1 LNPVRADPVQLDQV
15 ILNLALNARDAM
27 PQGGMLQLETCEL
40 ELDRISASRIPGEA
54 DSPSGGRYVRLAVSD
69 TGTGMTPEVQARIF
83 EPFFTTKAE
92 GKGTGLGLSVVHGI
106 VQQSGGYL
114 EVVSRLGHGTTFSV
128 YLPAVRGP
136 AVVRAAN
143 APGRL
148 ATGRGETVLLAEDE
162 DPVRSVTAQLL
173 EALGYRVLQAS
184 SGADALRLAE
194 ASREKIHLL
203 LADVVM
209 PGLSGRQLAENLK
222 SRDPGLKVLFQSGY
236 TDDAVIRCGIRQAEV
251 AFLQKPFTV
260 DVLAEKLREVLDGG
274 MPPMPPAE
282 KCRQ

>member
-1 LNPVRADPVQLDQV
+1 
-15 ILNLALNARDAM
+15 
-27 PQGGMLQLETCEL
+27 
-40 ELDRISASRIPGEA
+40 
-54 DSPSGGRYVRLAVSD
+54 
-69 TGTGMTPEVQARIF
+69 MTPEVQARIF

-282 KCRQ
+282 KCHQ